1 MANTI
6 FLVLFVIFCA
16 ILVGCGVISKRW
28 VRESSDYILAG
39 REISTFIN
47 MIGVCAI
54 GFAGTT
60 IALAPGFT
68 IQFGLTASWTWGIIY
83 GVCGLLIFGLLF
95 AKFIRLCGA
104 QTLPEYLEMRYSSKV
119 RSVVAITSVVGM
131 AGILAN
137 NIVSCTNAISAFTG
151 WNGTVVMAVIFL
163 VIIAFTFIS
172 GLWATTLTDFFQV
185 TLGVIIIP
193 MLLILLAQRYGWI
206 DALNEAWPGG
216 NIFAAGLTGATLKG
230 PALTYPSVLN
240 FIICFAA
247 ALVWGN
253 NYYWMKI
260 ANCRSEKVATK
271 SFVIAAIILIVVFCI
286 PLGLVGAYAGAFLG
300 DAFAAPYG
308 SGSVAPT
315 GAYGLIATIFPALLG
330 SFIVIGAV
338 AASISTASTSALGAS
353 AVANRDIYQR
363 LINPNA
369 DATTSLKASKWIM
382 VLIGVLTWVL
392 CLFPGGPTYL
402 FAFANCWLV
411 PPAILLG
418 LGVLWPR
425 FNSRGAIWG
434 ALAGMITMA
443 VFTLL
448 GDVFK
453 IFVVGNYIYLAT
465 LGFVVTLVVAVIA
478 SLTAKPKYYGEA
490 SWERV
495 PTATNR
501 KNVQLSDMDKQ
512 ILDMIRL
519 GHCYLSDLTDS
530 LGVDSKTTS
539 ASIENLDQGGYIV
552 RAGMRGV
559 KFYTFSITEK
569 GLAALPAL
577 TGVEADMAKEGLS
590 PLYVQLL
597 AIVDKNPENQAQFLQ
612 QNGIKSMRM
621 SAICSHLTRNGYV
634 VEGGL
639 FKRKLRITDK
649 GKAAVQ
655 KYAARAV
662 S

>member
-1 MANTI
+1 MGNAV

-60 IALAPGFT
+60 VALAPGFA
-68 IQFGLTASWTWGIIY
+68 IQLGLTASFTWGIIY
-83 GVCGLLIFGLLF
+83 GVCGLLLF
-95 AKFIRLCGA
+95 AVLFANFIRRCGA
-104 QTLPEYLEMRYSSKV
+104 QTLPEYLEMRYDGKV

-137 NIVSCTNAISAFTG
+137 NIVSCTNAIAGYTK
-151 WNGTVVMAVIFL
+151 WNSTVIMAVIFL

-185 TLGVIIIP
+185 TLGVIIVP
-193 MLLILLAQRYGWI
+193 TTLILLSQRYGWF
-206 DALNEAWPGG
+206 DAINAAWPGG
-216 NIFAAGLTGATLKG
+216 NAFAAGLTGATLPG
-230 PALTYPSVLN
+230 AVPTYPSVLN
-240 FIICFAA
+240 FVICFAA

-260 ANCRSEKVATK
+260 ANCRSEKVARK
-271 SFVIAAIILIVVFCI
+271 SFILAAIILIVVFCI
-286 PLGLVGAYAGAFLG
+286 PLGIMGAYAGAFLG
-300 DAFAAPYG
+300 DSFAAPYG
-308 SGSVAPT
+308 SGAVAPT
-315 GAYGLIATIFPALLG
+315 GAYGLIASTFPALLG
-330 SFIVIGAV
+330 SFVVIGAV

-353 AVANRDIYQR
+353 AVATRDIYQR
-363 LINPNA
+363 LVNPKA
-369 DATTSLKASKWIM
+369 DTKTTLKASKWIM

-418 LGVLWPR
+418 LGAIWPR
-425 FNSRGAIWG
+425 FNSRGAICG

-448 GDVFK
+448 GDVLK
-453 IFVVGNYIYLAT
+453 IFTVNSYIYLAT
-465 LGFVVTLVVAVIA
+465 LGFLVTLIVAVLA
-478 SLTAKPKYYGEA
+478 SLTGKPKYYGQ
-490 SWERV
+490 SGWERV

-501 KNVQLSDMDKQ
+501 KDVKLDDTDRK
-512 ILDMIRL
+512 ILEMIRL
-519 GHCYLSDLTDS
+519 GHCYMADLTDT
-530 LGVDSKTTS
+530 LGVDSKTS
-539 ASIENLDQGGYIV
+539 GASIENLDQGGYIV
-552 RAGMRGV
+552 RAGLSGS

-569 GLAALPAL
+569 GVAALPAL
-577 TGVEADMAKEGLS
+577 TGAEAEMAKEGLN
-590 PLYVQLL
+590 PLYLGLL
-597 AIVDKNPENQAQFLQ
+597 KVVMENPENQAEYIQK
-612 QNGIKSMRM
+612 NGIKSMRM
-621 SAICSHLTRNGYV
+621 SSICSHLTRQGYII
-634 VEGGL
+634 EGGL

-649 GKAAVQ
+649 GAAAVR
-655 KYAARAV
+655 KYA
-662 S
+662 

>member
-1 MANTI
+1 MGNAV
-6 FLVLFVIFCA
+6 FLILFVIFCA

-60 IALAPGFT
+60 VALAPGFA
-68 IQFGLTASWTWGIIY
+68 IQLGLTASFTWGIIY
-83 GVCGLLIFGLLF
+83 GICGLLLF
-95 AKFIRLCGA
+95 AVLFANFIRRCGA
-104 QTLPEYLEMRYSSKV
+104 QTLPEYLEMRYDGKV

-137 NIVSCTNAISAFTG
+137 NIVSCTNAIAGYTK
-151 WNGTVVMAVIFL
+151 WNTTVIMAVIFL

-185 TLGVIIIP
+185 TLGVIIVP
-193 MLLILLAQRYGWI
+193 TTLILLSQKYGWF
-206 DALNEAWPGG
+206 DAINAAWPGG
-216 NIFAAGLTGATLKG
+216 NVWAAGLTGATLPG
-230 PALTYPSVLN
+230 AVPTYPSVLN

-260 ANCRSEKVATK
+260 ANCRSEKVARK
-271 SFVIAAIILIVVFCI
+271 SFILAAIILIVVFCI
-286 PLGLVGAYAGAFLG
+286 PLGIMGAYAGAFLG

-308 SGSVAPT
+308 SGAVAPT
-315 GAYGLIATIFPALLG
+315 GAHGLIASTFPALLG
-330 SFIVIGAV
+330 SFVVIGAV

-353 AVANRDIYQR
+353 AVATRDIYQR
-363 LINPNA
+363 LVNPKA
-369 DATTSLKASKWIM
+369 DTKTALKASKWIM

-418 LGVLWPR
+418 LGAIWPR
-425 FNSRGAIWG
+425 FNSRGAICG

-448 GDVFK
+448 GDVLK
-453 IFVVGNYIYLAT
+453 IITVNSYIYLAT
-465 LGFVVTLVVAVIA
+465 LGFLVTLIVAVLA
-478 SLTAKPKYYGEA
+478 SLTGKPKYYGE
-490 SWERV
+490 SGWERV

-501 KNVQLSDMDKQ
+501 KDVKLDDTDRK
-512 ILDMIRL
+512 ILEMIRL
-519 GHCYLSDLTDS
+519 GHCYMADLTDA
-530 LGVDSKTTS
+530 LGVDSKTS
-539 ASIENLDQGGYIV
+539 GASIENLDQGGYIV
-552 RAGMRGV
+552 RAGLSGS

-569 GLAALPAL
+569 GLAALPGL
-577 TGVEADMAKEGLS
+577 TGAEAEMAKEGLN
-590 PLYVQLL
+590 PLYLGLL
-597 AIVDKNPENQAQFLQ
+597 KVVMENPENQAEYIQK
-612 QNGIKSMRM
+612 NGIKSMRM
-621 SAICSHLTRNGYV
+621 SSICSHLTRQGYII
-634 VEGGL
+634 EGGL

-649 GKAAVQ
+649 GAAAVR
-655 KYAARAV
+655 KYA
-662 S
+662 

>member
-1 MANTI
+1 MGNAT

-16 ILVGCGVISKRW
+16 ILVGCGIVSKRW
-28 VRESSDYILAG
+28 VKDSSDYILAG

-60 IALAPGFT
+60 IALAPGFAV
-68 IQFGLTASWTWGIIY
+68 QLGLVGSWTWGIIY
-83 GVCGLLIFGLLF
+83 GVCGLLLF
-95 AKFIRLCGA
+95 AVLFANFIRRCGA
-104 QTLPEYLEMRYSSKV
+104 QTLPEYLEMRYNGKV
-119 RSVVAITSVVGM
+119 RSVVAITSVIGM

-137 NIVSCTNAISAFTG
+137 NIVSCTNAIAGYTK
-151 WNGTVVMAVIFL
+151 WNSTVIMAVIFL

-185 TLGVIIIP
+185 CLGVIIVP

-206 DALNEAWPGG
+206 DAINEVWPGG
-216 NIFAAGLTGATLKG
+216 NVFAAGLTGASLGGAK
-230 PALTYPSVLN
+230 LTYPSVLN

-260 ANCRSEKVATK
+260 ANCRSEKVAKK
-271 SFVIAAIILIVVFCI
+271 SFILAAIILVVVFCI
-286 PLGLVGAYAGAFLG
+286 PLAIVGAYAGGFLG
-300 DAFAAPYG
+300 ENFTAPFG
-308 SGSVAPT
+308 SGKVAPT
-315 GAYGLIATIFPALLG
+315 GAYGLIASTFPALLG

-363 LINPNA
+363 LINPKA
-369 DATTSLKASKWIM
+369 DSKTSLKASKWIM

-418 LGVLWPR
+418 LGAIWPK

-434 ALAGMITMA
+434 AASGRIVMA

-448 GDVFK
+448 DIFKVFS
-453 IFVVGNYIYLAT
+453 VGKYVYLAS
-465 LGFVVTLVVAVIA
+465 LGFVVTLVVAIIA
-478 SLTAKPKYYGEA
+478 SLTGKPKYYGEKG
-490 SWERV
+490 WERV
-495 PTATNR
+495 PTASNR
-501 KNVQLSDMDKQ
+501 KDVKLDATDKQ
-512 ILDMIRL
+512 VLEMIRL
-519 GHCYLSDLTDS
+519 GHCYMADITDA
-530 LGVDSKTTS
+530 LGVDSKTS
-539 ASIENLDQGGYIV
+539 GAAIENLDQGGYIV
-552 RAGMRGV
+552 RAGMVGS

-569 GLAALPAL
+569 GEAALPAL
-577 TGVEADMAKEGLS
+577 AGVEGEMAKEGLT
-590 PLYVQLL
+590 PLYVELL
-597 AIVDKNPENQAQFLQ
+597 QIVAKNPEKQAEFLQ
-612 QNGIKSMRM
+612 KNGIKSMKM
-621 SAICSHLTRNGYV
+621 SSICSHLTRQGYII
-634 VEGGL
+634 EGGL
-639 FKRKLRITDK
+639 FKRKLRITEK
-649 GKAAVQ
+649 GSAAVA
-655 KYAARAV
+655 KYCK
-662 S
+662 

>member
-1 MANTI
+1 MGNAV

-60 IALAPGFT
+60 VALAPGFA
-68 IQFGLTASWTWGIIY
+68 IQLGLTASFTWGIIY
-83 GVCGLLIFGLLF
+83 GICGLLLF
-95 AKFIRLCGA
+95 AVLFANFIRRCGA
-104 QTLPEYLEMRYSSKV
+104 QTLPEYLEMRYDGKV

-137 NIVSCTNAISAFTG
+137 NIVSCTNAIAGYTK
-151 WNGTVVMAVIFL
+151 WNSTVIMAVIFL

-185 TLGVIIIP
+185 TLGVIIVP
-193 MLLILLAQRYGWI
+193 TTLILLSQKYGWF
-206 DALNEAWPGG
+206 DAINAAWPGG
-216 NIFAAGLTGATLKG
+216 NVWAAGLTGATLPG
-230 PALTYPSVLN
+230 AVPTYPSVLN

-260 ANCRSEKVATK
+260 ANCRSEKVARK
-271 SFVIAAIILIVVFCI
+271 SFILAAIILIVVFCI
-286 PLGLVGAYAGAFLG
+286 PLGIMGAYAGAFLG

-308 SGSVAPT
+308 SGAVAPT
-315 GAYGLIATIFPALLG
+315 GAYGLIASTFPALLG
-330 SFIVIGAV
+330 SFVVIGAV

-353 AVANRDIYQR
+353 AVATRDIYQR
-363 LINPNA
+363 LVNPKA
-369 DATTSLKASKWIM
+369 DTKTALKASKWIM
-382 VLIGVLTWVL
+382 VLIGMLTWVL

-418 LGVLWPR
+418 LGAIWPR
-425 FNSRGAIWG
+425 FNSRGAICG

-448 GDVFK
+448 GDVLK
-453 IFVVGNYIYLAT
+453 IFTVNSYIYLAT
-465 LGFVVTLVVAVIA
+465 LGFLVTLIVAVLA
-478 SLTAKPKYYGEA
+478 SLTGKPKYYGE
-490 SWERV
+490 SGWERV

-501 KNVQLSDMDKQ
+501 KDVK
-512 ILDMIRL
+512 LDDTPAPPSR
-519 GHCYLSDLTDS
+519 TW
-530 LGVDSKTTS
+530 TRAATS
-539 ASIENLDQGGYIV
+539 SV
-552 RAGMRGV
+552 
-559 KFYTFSITEK
+559 
-569 GLAALPAL
+569 PA
-577 TGVEADMAKEGLS
+577 
-590 PLYVQLL
+590 
-597 AIVDKNPENQAQFLQ
+597 
-612 QNGIKSMRM
+612 
-621 SAICSHLTRNGYV
+621 
-634 VEGGL
+634 
-639 FKRKLRITDK
+639 
-649 GKAAVQ
+649 
-655 KYAARAV
+655 
-662 S
+662 

>member
-1 MANTI
+1 MGNAV
-6 FLVLFVIFCA
+6 FLILFVIFCA

-60 IALAPGFT
+60 VALAPGFA
-68 IQFGLTASWTWGIIY
+68 IQLGLTASFTWGIIY
-83 GVCGLLIFGLLF
+83 GICGLLLF
-95 AKFIRLCGA
+95 AVLFANFIRRCGA
-104 QTLPEYLEMRYSSKV
+104 QTLPEYLEMRYDGKV

-137 NIVSCTNAISAFTG
+137 NIVSCTNAIAGYTK
-151 WNGTVVMAVIFL
+151 WNTTVIMAVIFL

-185 TLGVIIIP
+185 TLGVIIVP
-193 MLLILLAQRYGWI
+193 TTLILLSQKYGWF
-206 DALNEAWPGG
+206 DAINAAWPGG
-216 NIFAAGLTGATLKG
+216 NVWAAGLTGATLPG
-230 PALTYPSVLN
+230 AVPTYPSVLN

-260 ANCRSEKVATK
+260 ANCRSEKVARK
-271 SFVIAAIILIVVFCI
+271 SFILAAIILIVVFCI
-286 PLGLVGAYAGAFLG
+286 PLGIMGAYAGAFLG

-308 SGSVAPT
+308 SGAVAPT
-315 GAYGLIATIFPALLG
+315 GAYGLIASTFPALLG
-330 SFIVIGAV
+330 SFVVIGAV

-353 AVANRDIYQR
+353 AVATRDIYQR
-363 LINPNA
+363 LVNPKA
-369 DATTSLKASKWIM
+369 DTKTALKASKWIM
-382 VLIGVLTWVL
+382 VLIGMLTWVL

-418 LGVLWPR
+418 LGAIWPR
-425 FNSRGAIWG
+425 FNSRGAICG

-448 GDVFK
+448 GDVLK
-453 IFVVGNYIYLAT
+453 IFTVNSYIYLAT
-465 LGFVVTLVVAVIA
+465 LGFLVTLIVAVLA
-478 SLTAKPKYYGEA
+478 SLTGKPKYYGE
-490 SWERV
+490 SGWERV

-501 KNVQLSDMDKQ
+501 KDVKLDDTDRK
-512 ILDMIRL
+512 ILEMIRL
-519 GHCYLSDLTDS
+519 GHCYMADLTDA
-530 LGVDSKTTS
+530 LGVDSKTS
-539 ASIENLDQGGYIV
+539 GASIENLDQGGYIV
-552 RAGMRGV
+552 RAGLSGS

-569 GLAALPAL
+569 GLAALPGL
-577 TGVEADMAKEGLS
+577 TGAEAEMAKEGLN
-590 PLYVQLL
+590 PLYLGLL
-597 AIVDKNPENQAQFLQ
+597 KVVMENPENQAEYIQK
-612 QNGIKSMRM
+612 NGIKSMRM
-621 SAICSHLTRNGYV
+621 SSICSHLTRQGYII
-634 VEGGL
+634 EGGL

-649 GKAAVQ
+649 GAAAVR
-655 KYAARAV
+655 KYA
-662 S
+662 

>member
-1 MANTI
+1 MGNAV

-60 IALAPGFT
+60 VALAPGFA
-68 IQFGLTASWTWGIIY
+68 IQLGLTASFTWGIIY
-83 GVCGLLIFGLLF
+83 GVCGLLLF
-95 AKFIRLCGA
+95 AVLFANFIRRCGA
-104 QTLPEYLEMRYSSKV
+104 QTLPEYLEMRYDGKV

-137 NIVSCTNAISAFTG
+137 NIVSCTNAIAGYTK
-151 WNGTVVMAVIFL
+151 WNSTVIMAVIFL

-185 TLGVIIIP
+185 TLGVIIVP
-193 MLLILLAQRYGWI
+193 TVLILLSQRYGWF
-206 DALNEAWPGG
+206 DAINAAWPGG
-216 NIFAAGLTGATLKG
+216 NVWAAGLTGATLPG
-230 PALTYPSVLN
+230 AVPTYPSVLN
-240 FIICFAA
+240 FVICFAA

-260 ANCRSEKVATK
+260 ANCRSEKVARK
-271 SFVIAAIILIVVFCI
+271 SFILAAIILIVVFCI
-286 PLGLVGAYAGAFLG
+286 PLGIIGAYAGAFLG
-300 DAFAAPYG
+300 DSFAAPYG
-308 SGSVAPT
+308 SGAVAPT
-315 GAYGLIATIFPALLG
+315 GAYGLIASTFPALLG
-330 SFIVIGAV
+330 SFVVIGAV

-353 AVANRDIYQR
+353 AVATRDIYQR
-363 LINPNA
+363 LVNPKA
-369 DATTSLKASKWIM
+369 DTKTTLKASKWIM

-418 LGVLWPR
+418 LGAIWPR
-425 FNSRGAIWG
+425 FNSRGAICG

-448 GDVFK
+448 GDVLK
-453 IFVVGNYIYLAT
+453 IFTVNSYIYLAT
-465 LGFVVTLVVAVIA
+465 LGFLVTLIVAVLA
-478 SLTAKPKYYGEA
+478 SLTGKPKYYGA
-490 SWERV
+490 SGWERV

-501 KNVQLSDMDKQ
+501 KDVKLDDTDRK
-512 ILDMIRL
+512 ILEMIRL
-519 GHCYLSDLTDS
+519 GHCYMADLTDA
-530 LGVDSKTTS
+530 LGVDSKTS
-539 ASIENLDQGGYIV
+539 GASIENLDQGGYIV
-552 RAGMRGV
+552 RAGLSGS

-569 GLAALPAL
+569 GLAALPGL
-577 TGVEADMAKEGLS
+577 TGAEAEMAKEGLN
-590 PLYVQLL
+590 PLYLGLL
-597 AIVDKNPENQAQFLQ
+597 KVVMENPENQAEYIQK
-612 QNGIKSMRM
+612 NGIKSMRM
-621 SAICSHLTRNGYV
+621 SSICSHLTRQGYII
-634 VEGGL
+634 EGGL

-649 GKAAVQ
+649 GAAAVR
-655 KYAARAV
+655 KYA
-662 S
+662 

>member
-1 MANTI
+1 MENAV
-6 FLVLFVIFCA
+6 FLILFVIFCA

-60 IALAPGFT
+60 VALAPGFA
-68 IQFGLTASWTWGIIY
+68 IQLGLTASFTWGIIY
-83 GVCGLLIFGLLF
+83 GICGLLLF
-95 AKFIRLCGA
+95 AVLFANFIRRCGA
-104 QTLPEYLEMRYSSKV
+104 QTLPEYLEMRYDGKV

-137 NIVSCTNAISAFTG
+137 NIVSCTNAIAGYTK
-151 WNGTVVMAVIFL
+151 WNTTVIMAVIFL

-185 TLGVIIIP
+185 TLGVIIVP
-193 MLLILLAQRYGWI
+193 TVLILLSQKYGWF
-206 DALNEAWPGG
+206 DAINAAWPGG
-216 NIFAAGLTGATLKG
+216 NVWAAGLTGATLPG
-230 PALTYPSVLN
+230 AVPTYPSVLN

-260 ANCRSEKVATK
+260 ANCRSEKVARK
-271 SFVIAAIILIVVFCI
+271 SFILAAIILIVVFCI
-286 PLGLVGAYAGAFLG
+286 PLGIMGAYAGAFLG

-308 SGSVAPT
+308 SGAVAPT
-315 GAYGLIATIFPALLG
+315 GAYGLIASTFPALLG
-330 SFIVIGAV
+330 SFVVIGAV

-353 AVANRDIYQR
+353 AVATRDIYQR
-363 LINPNA
+363 LVNPKA
-369 DATTSLKASKWIM
+369 DTKTALKASKWIM

-418 LGVLWPR
+418 LGAIWPR
-425 FNSRGAIWG
+425 FNSRGAICG

-448 GDVFK
+448 GDVLK
-453 IFVVGNYIYLAT
+453 IFTVNSYIYLAT
-465 LGFVVTLVVAVIA
+465 LGFLVTVIVAVLA
-478 SLTAKPKYYGEA
+478 SLTGKPKYYGE
-490 SWERV
+490 SGWERV

-501 KNVQLSDMDKQ
+501 KDVKLDDTDRK
-512 ILDMIRL
+512 ILEMIRL
-519 GHCYLSDLTDS
+519 GHCYMADLTDA
-530 LGVDSKTTS
+530 LGVDSKTS
-539 ASIENLDQGGYIV
+539 GASIENLDQGGYIV
-552 RAGMRGV
+552 RAGLSGS

-569 GLAALPAL
+569 GLAALPGL
-577 TGVEADMAKEGLS
+577 TGAEAEMAKEGLN
-590 PLYVQLL
+590 PLYLGLL
-597 AIVDKNPENQAQFLQ
+597 KVVMENPENQAEYIQK
-612 QNGIKSMRM
+612 NGIKSMRM
-621 SAICSHLTRNGYV
+621 SSICSHLTRQGYII
-634 VEGGL
+634 EGGL

-649 GKAAVQ
+649 GAAAVR
-655 KYAARAV
+655 KYA
-662 S
+662 

>member
-1 MANTI
+1 MGNAV

-60 IALAPGFT
+60 VALAPGFA
-68 IQFGLTASWTWGIIY
+68 IQLGLTASFTWGIIY
-83 GVCGLLIFGLLF
+83 GVCGLLLF
-95 AKFIRLCGA
+95 AVLFANFIRRCGA
-104 QTLPEYLEMRYSSKV
+104 QTLPEYLEMRYDGKV

-137 NIVSCTNAISAFTG
+137 NIVSCTNAIAGYTK
-151 WNGTVVMAVIFL
+151 WNSTVIMAVIFL

-185 TLGVIIIP
+185 TLGVIIVP
-193 MLLILLAQRYGWI
+193 TTLILLSQRYGWF
-206 DALNEAWPGG
+206 DAINAAWPGG
-216 NIFAAGLTGATLKG
+216 NVFAAGLTGATLPG
-230 PALTYPSVLN
+230 AVPTYPSVLN
-240 FIICFAA
+240 FVICFAA

-260 ANCRSEKVATK
+260 ANCRSEKVARK
-271 SFVIAAIILIVVFCI
+271 SFILAAIILIVVFCI
-286 PLGLVGAYAGAFLG
+286 PLGIMGAYAGAFLG
-300 DAFAAPYG
+300 DSFAAPYG
-308 SGSVAPT
+308 SGAVAPT
-315 GAYGLIATIFPALLG
+315 GAYGLIASTFPALLG
-330 SFIVIGAV
+330 SFVVIGAV

-353 AVANRDIYQR
+353 AVATRDIYQR
-363 LINPNA
+363 LVNPKA
-369 DATTSLKASKWIM
+369 DTKTALKASKWIM

-418 LGVLWPR
+418 LGAIWPR
-425 FNSRGAIWG
+425 FNSRGAICG

-448 GDVFK
+448 GDVLK
-453 IFVVGNYIYLAT
+453 IFTVNSYIYLAT
-465 LGFVVTLVVAVIA
+465 LGFLVTLIVAVLA
-478 SLTAKPKYYGEA
+478 SLTGKPKYYGQ
-490 SWERV
+490 SGWERV

-501 KNVQLSDMDKQ
+501 KDVKLDDTDRK
-512 ILDMIRL
+512 ILEMIRL
-519 GHCYLSDLTDS
+519 GHCYMADLTDT
-530 LGVDSKTTS
+530 LGVDSKTS
-539 ASIENLDQGGYIV
+539 GASIENLDQGGYIV
-552 RAGMRGV
+552 RAGLSGS

-569 GLAALPAL
+569 GVAALPAL
-577 TGVEADMAKEGLS
+577 TGAEAEMAKEGLN
-590 PLYVQLL
+590 PLYLGLL
-597 AIVDKNPENQAQFLQ
+597 KVVMENPENQAEYIQK
-612 QNGIKSMRM
+612 NGIKSMRM
-621 SAICSHLTRNGYV
+621 SSICSHLTRQGYII
-634 VEGGL
+634 EGGL

-649 GKAAVQ
+649 GAAAVR
-655 KYAARAV
+655 KYA
-662 S
+662 

>member
-1 MANTI
+1 MGNAV

-60 IALAPGFT
+60 VALAPGFA
-68 IQFGLTASWTWGIIY
+68 IQLGLTASFTWGIIY
-83 GVCGLLIFGLLF
+83 GVCGLLLF
-95 AKFIRLCGA
+95 AVLFANFIRRCGA
-104 QTLPEYLEMRYSSKV
+104 QTLPEYLEMRYDGKV

-137 NIVSCTNAISAFTG
+137 NIVSCTNAIAGYTK
-151 WNGTVVMAVIFL
+151 WNSTVIMAVIFL

-185 TLGVIIIP
+185 TLGVIIVP
-193 MLLILLAQRYGWI
+193 TVLILLSQRYGWF
-206 DALNEAWPGG
+206 DAINAAWPGG
-216 NIFAAGLTGATLKG
+216 NVWAAGLTGASLPG
-230 PALTYPSVLN
+230 AVPTYPSVLN

-260 ANCRSEKVATK
+260 ANCRSEKVARK
-271 SFVIAAIILIVVFCI
+271 SFILAAIILIVVFCI
-286 PLGLVGAYAGAFLG
+286 PLGIMGAYAGAFLG
-300 DAFAAPYG
+300 DSFAAPYG
-308 SGSVAPT
+308 SGAVAPT
-315 GAYGLIATIFPALLG
+315 GAYGLIASTFPALLG
-330 SFIVIGAV
+330 SFVVIGAV

-353 AVANRDIYQR
+353 AVATRDIYQR
-363 LINPNA
+363 LVNPKA
-369 DATTSLKASKWIM
+369 DTKTTLKASKWIM

-418 LGVLWPR
+418 LGAIWPR
-425 FNSRGAIWG
+425 FNSRGAICG

-448 GDVFK
+448 GDVLK
-453 IFVVGNYIYLAT
+453 IFTVNSYIYLAT
-465 LGFVVTLVVAVIA
+465 LGFLVTLIVAVLA
-478 SLTAKPKYYGEA
+478 SLTGKPKYYGQ
-490 SWERV
+490 SGWERV

-501 KNVQLSDMDKQ
+501 KDVKLDDTDRK
-512 ILDMIRL
+512 ILEMIRL
-519 GHCYLSDLTDS
+519 GHCYMADLTDA
-530 LGVDSKTTS
+530 LGVDSKTS
-539 ASIENLDQGGYIV
+539 GASIENLDQGGYIV
-552 RAGMRGV
+552 RAGLSGS

-569 GLAALPAL
+569 GVAALPSL
-577 TGVEADMAKEGLS
+577 TGAEAEMAKEGLN
-590 PLYVQLL
+590 PLYLGLL
-597 AIVDKNPENQAQFLQ
+597 KVVMENPENQADYIQK
-612 QNGIKSMRM
+612 NGIKSMRM
-621 SAICSHLTRNGYV
+621 SSICSHLTRQGYII
-634 VEGGL
+634 EGGL

-649 GKAAVQ
+649 GAAAVR
-655 KYAARAV
+655 KYA
-662 S
+662 